1 LDEGCARQRLEGGA
15 DTAVGVKI
23 VRPCHATAGRFVPDV
38 VPARPVRDVEHEGLA
53 LIALSQL
60 DLTPIT
66 LTAADIKR
74 ESRFANSR
82 LVWSYRLA
90 PVGISMH
97 IRVLQIVSDE
107 HAKGAQKSKAA
118 GRSWLTCRF
127 SHARTECRE
136 EPAGKLQVGHP
147 YRRVWRRGAFTPA

>member
-1 LDEGCARQRLEGGA
+1 VAAADQPFSQFFSTEAVTSAESLTCAAPLDEGCARQRLEGGA

-60 DLTPIT
+60 DLTPIA

-74 ESRFANSR
+74 EPRFANSR

-90 PVGISMH
+90 PVRISMRM
-97 IRVLQIVSDE
+97 RVLQIVSDDGPM
-107 HAKGAQKSKAA
+107 ALLGCSPRYAA
-118 GRSWLTCRF
+118 IAIR
-127 SHARTECRE
+127 ARR
-136 EPAGKLQVGHP
+136 
-147 YRRVWRRGAFTPA
+147 